1 MTTCTS
7 ICQYASSSG
16 VVNVRRSPTH
26 HSRPLAPR
34 GFTLVELL
42 VVITVIG
49 ILIALLL
56 PAVQAAR
63 EAARQVQC
71 KNNLKQLSLAAMNHE
86 EIQGFLP
93 TGGWGLWVGDGDRG
107 FGGRQPGGWAFSLL
121 PYMEQQG
128 LHDLDAGLSGNAKS
142 QAIIQRMATPVA
154 GFSCPTRRP
163 PTIHPYSYML
173 YYNGSTVQVPP
184 YVFRTDYGGN
194 AGQYRGGLNGNC
206 SWWSGPYS
214 LEIADRMLATE
225 WINHLGSRDRGVIF
239 RHSEMKLCEIT
250 DGASCTYLIGEK
262 YIMPDHYFDGKLGS
276 DDEIWDTG
284 YDCDN
289 IRACTHAPVPDTP
302 GYDDFGRVF
311 GSAHMNGFHM
321 SFCDGSVHLINY
333 EIDPLAHLHLG
344 VRDDG
349 MVIDGNAF

>member
-1 MTTCTS
+1 MKYVLTLLKIVRRGRSQHSLSCF
-7 ICQYASSSG
+7 QSSS
-16 VVNVRRSPTH
+16 SK
-26 HSRPLAPR
+26 A
-34 GFTLVELL
+34 FTLVELL
-42 VVITVIG
+42 VVITIIG

-71 KNNLKQLSLAAMNHE
+71 KNHLKQLSLAAMNHE
-86 EIQGFLP
+86 EVQGFLP

-128 LHDLDAGLSGNAKS
+128 LHDLDVGLSGNAKS
-142 QAIIQRMATPVA
+142 QAIIQRMATPIA

-163 PTIHPYSYML
+163 PAIHPYSYMSS
-173 YYNGSTVQVPP
+173 YNGWTIQVPS

-214 LEIADRMLATE
+214 LEIADRMSATE

-250 DGASCTYLIGEK
+250 DGTSYTYLIGEK
-262 YIMPDHYFDGKLGS
+262 YIMPDGYFDGKWGA

-284 YDCDN
+284 YDVDN
-289 IRACTHAPVPDTP
+289 IRSCESAPLPDTP
-302 GYDDFGRVF
+302 GYSAYTVF

-333 EIDPLAHLHLG
+333 EIDPLTHFNLG

-349 MVIDGNAF
+349 MVIDGSAF